1 VNADTVTARFETA
14 DVARAVT
21 GNLVLAVG
29 ARTGLGVDRLDEL
42 AMAADLVLAR
52 ASRVTVGLTAG
63 DAWLEVVVQPADARW
78 VGENRGLLESLVGE
92 IAETEDGGVVLRAG

>member
-1 VNADTVTARFETA
+1 MVTARFETA
-14 DVARAVT
+14 EVARAVT

-52 ASRVTVGLTAG
+52 ASRVTVALTAG
-63 DAWLEVVVQPADARW
+63 DAWLEVMVRPADARW
-78 VGENRGLLESLVGE
+78 VGENRGLLESLV
-92 IAETEDGGVVLRAG
+92 AEVREADDAVVLRAR

>member
-1 VNADTVTARFETA
+1 VSPETVTARFETA
-14 DVARAVT
+14 EVARAVT

-52 ASRVTVGLTAG
+52 ARRVTVELTAG
-63 DAWLEVVVQPADARW
+63 EAWLEVTLQPADAGW
-78 VGENRGLLESLVGE
+78 VGENRAFLESLVADVVDG
-92 IAETEDGGVVLRAG
+92 EDGGVLLRAR